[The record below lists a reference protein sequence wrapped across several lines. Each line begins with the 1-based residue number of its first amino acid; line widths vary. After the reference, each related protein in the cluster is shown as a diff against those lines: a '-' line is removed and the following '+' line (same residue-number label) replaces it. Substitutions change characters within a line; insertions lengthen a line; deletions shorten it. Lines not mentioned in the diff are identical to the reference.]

1 MVIAISEISALVR
14 LSKHEDNFLYHDAC
28 LCLVSMNFLKILIA
42 YFIFV
47 VLKKYYLLNF
57 FSAAPLVM
65 EETSTSNRPHYIFDT
80 KPLIEYITQ
89 YIKDNW

>member
-1 MVIAISEISALVR
+1 MLQYELFKNS
-14 LSKHEDNFLYHDAC
+14 YC
-28 LCLVSMNFLKILIA
+28 LFHFCFTKKI
-42 YFIFV
+42 
-47 VLKKYYLLNF
+47 YLLNF

-89 YIKDNW
+89 YIKNNWQKFVILPTTTA